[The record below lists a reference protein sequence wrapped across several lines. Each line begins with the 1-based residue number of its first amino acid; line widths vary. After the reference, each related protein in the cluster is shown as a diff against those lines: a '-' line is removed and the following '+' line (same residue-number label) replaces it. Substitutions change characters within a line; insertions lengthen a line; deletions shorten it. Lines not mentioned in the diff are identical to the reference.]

1 MNNSILEGLNEQQK
15 AVCISDNNIILTAC
29 PGSGKTRTIT
39 HRLAYVQE
47 KYSPSRKLN
56 IAITYTNRAADEI
69 SSRIEKMGIS
79 CDTVWTG
86 TIHQFCMHFII
97 RPYSMYSD
105 RLSKGYHIIDEFIS
119 NKYLLEIANSLGLSL
134 NYYDN
139 PRNYPN
145 VVTEYHNFLKQKKE
159 IDFDLILELSYD
171 LLSNHKFISENISS
185 IFRSIHVDEY
195 QDTNNYQYLILA
207 EIFKSNKQIN
217 MVFVGDVNQA
227 IYGNL
232 GGVAKNKEEIE
243 QLFEVPF
250 ENKNLSGCY
259 RSTQSIVDYYVNF
272 EIENTSVFSVAQYKN
287 TKGALVY
294 NKSISKTELPNK
306 IAEIIT
312 QCLKIG
318 ISEDEICVIS
328 PQWYNLYNISNAL
341 KKMLPNVNF
350 DAPDVSPFKYD
361 PMNPFYILA
370 RLVFTDS
377 GRHIELRKRLA
388 NEFLEILESE
398 YKIYIPTNYD
408 CHILLKNI
416 NYLTSSVDEEDGL
429 TIYFEVVKRVLLSLG
444 VDIKKE
450 TELNSIYEL
459 YNEKTRGR
467 IEQYSISQKY
477 KDIKYYFKEKK
488 GVVIN
493 TIHGV
498 KGEEFTTVIAFGLLN
513 GYLPHWNYI
522 TQDNLKPHRENEA
535 NKLLYVL
542 TSRAKVN
549 LYLFSET
556 GRTTKKGI
564 PLTPTDEL
572 IRIENIE

>member
-47 KYSPSRKLN
+47 KYSSSRKLN

-69 SSRIEKMGIS
+69 SSRIEETGVN
-79 CDTVWTG
+79 CDTIWTG

-97 RPYSMYSD
+97 RPYAMYSD

-119 NKYLLEIANSLGLSL
+119 KKYLSEIANRLGLRL

-145 VVTEYHNFLKQKKE
+145 VVTEYHKFLKQKKE

-171 LLSNHKFISENISS
+171 LLLNHKFISENISS
-185 IFRSIHVDEY
+185 MFRSIHVDEY
-195 QDTNNYQYLILA
+195 QDTNNYQYLILS

-243 QLFEVPF
+243 RLFEVSF
-250 ENKNLSGCY
+250 ENKVLSGCY

-272 EIENTSVFSVAQYKN
+272 EIENTGVFSVAQYKN
-287 TKGALVY
+287 KQGAFVY
-294 NKSISKTELPNK
+294 NKTINKTELPNK
-306 IAEIIT
+306 IAEIII

-318 ISEDEICVIS
+318 ISEDEICVIA
-328 PQWYNLYNISNAL
+328 PQWNQLHSISSAL
-341 KKMLPNVNF
+341 KKLLPNVSF
-350 DAPDVSPFKYD
+350 DAPDISPFKYD
-361 PMNPFYILA
+361 PTNPFYILA
-370 RLVFTDS
+370 RLVFSDS

-398 YKIYIPTNYD
+398 YKIYIPINYD

-416 NYLTSSVDEEDGL
+416 NYLTSSVDEKDSL
-429 TIYFEVVKRVLLSLG
+429 TVYFEVVKRVLLSLG
-444 VDIKKE
+444 VFLKKE
-450 TELNSIYEL
+450 TVLNNIYEL
-459 YNEKTRGR
+459 YIEKTRGR

-493 TIHGV
+493 TIHGI

-549 LYLFSET
+549 LYLFSEQ
-556 GRTTKKGI
+556 GRTTKNGT

-572 IRIENIE
+572 LRIKI